1 MSFKTATDNF
11 ESALQIAESLDDSF
25 KENLAQGLIELT
37 KAIKLELRNADSKV
51 EALSSKINSLR

>member
-25 KENLAQGLIELT
+25 KEHLSQGLIELT